1 VDEHPNAAVAAMTAA
16 STAFRRPTFTWIS
29 SPTSAVRTPPGF
41 TDSHGGHDWA
51 SLSEGLA
58 MRRYSQFLASALT
71 GLAAVAL
78 LAPPADAAPKAPPKD
93 PVAIG
98 RGGAVSSV
106 DPYATEIGLKVLR
119 RGGNAVDAAVATA
132 AALGVTEPYSA
143 GIGGGG
149 FFVYYDARSGRIH
162 TIDGRE
168 TAPRKMQEGS
178 FVEGG
183 VPIPFAEAVTSGLS
197 VGVPGT
203 PATWEL
209 ALSNW
214 GSIDLRDALRPAGM
228 LARKGF
234 VVDETFH
241 QQTADNAARFAD
253 FTSTGE
259 LFLPDGAPPE
269 VGSVLRNRDLAR
281 TYDLLGRR
289 GTEYLYEGRLA
300 AEIVATVTQ
309 PPVVP
314 GSTRVVRPGLMQ
326 VSDLDDYTALQRD
339 PTLIEYRGLTVAG
352 MAPPSSGGSTV
363 GEALNIL
370 ENSDLGALDRTE
382 ALHRYLEA
390 TALAFADRNRYV
402 GDPGF
407 VNVPLAQLLSQAF
420 ADERAC
426 LIGPMAAAKPVAPG
440 SPDGS
445 YAPCAAAS
453 TSADRSGQEGQST
466 THLTTWDRW
475 GNVVAYTL
483 TIEQTGGSGI
493 VVPGRGFL
501 LNNELTDFNFVP
513 TQGPGVLDPN
523 LPAPGKRPRSSM
535 SPTIVLDDGRPVLAV
550 GSPGGSM
557 IITTVLQTLLNRLD
571 FGDSLLDA
579 VAAPRASQRNTATVS
594 AEPAF
599 ITTWGPALEAR
610 GHVFASVAEIGAVTA
625 IERGDHGRLVAVAEP
640 VRRGGGDAGVVRPR
654 K

>member
-1 VDEHPNAAVAAMTAA
+1 MFLR
-16 STAFRRPTFTWIS
+16 SK
-29 SPTSAVRTPPGF
+29 
-41 TDSHGGHDWA
+41 
-51 SLSEGLA
+51 L
-58 MRRYSQFLASALT
+58 LASALT
-71 GLAAVAL
+71 TFAAIVL
-78 LAPPADAAPKAPPKD
+78 VAPPAEAVPRAPQKD
-93 PVAIG
+93 PIAVG
-98 RGGAVSSV
+98 HGGAVSSV
-106 DPYATEIGLKVLR
+106 DPYATEIGLNVLK

-149 FFVYYDARSGRIH
+149 FFVYYDARSGKVR

-168 TAPRKMQEGS
+168 TAPARMQADS
-178 FVEGG
+178 FVENGQ
-183 VPIPFAEAVTSGLS
+183 PIPFAEAVTSGLS

-209 ALSNW
+209 ALDRW
-214 GSIDLRDALRPAGM
+214 GTIDLRQALRPAAR
-228 LARKGF
+228 LAARGF
-234 VVDETFH
+234 VVDETFRE
-241 QQTADNAARFAD
+241 QTAANAERFAA
-253 FTSTGE
+253 FPSTRE
-259 LFLPDGAPPE
+259 LFLPGGAPPE

-281 TYDLLGRR
+281 TYTQLGQR
-289 GTEYLYEGRLA
+289 GTDYLYEGRLG
-300 AEIVATVTQ
+300 EDIVATVRQ
-309 PPVVP
+309 PPVDP
-314 GSTRVVRPGLMQ
+314 SSTRVVRPGLMRQ
-326 VSDLDDYTALQRD
+326 PDLARYRALLRA
-339 PTLIEYRGLTVAG
+339 PTLTHYRGLTIAG

-370 ENSDLGALDRTE
+370 ESSDLAGLDRSE

-402 GDPGF
+402 GDPAF
-407 VNVPLAQLLSQAF
+407 VDVPLRQLLSQGF

-426 LIGPMAAAKPVAPG
+426 LIGPRAAAKPVPPG

-445 YAPCAAAS
+445 YASCAAAV
-453 TSADRSGQEGQST
+453 AGAGRAVDQGRST

-475 GNVVAYTL
+475 GNVVSYTL

-493 VVPGRGFL
+493 VVPNRGFL
-501 LNNELTDFNFVP
+501 LNNELTDFNFTP
-513 TQGPGVLDPN
+513 TQGAGVPDPN

-535 SPTIVLDDGRPVLAV
+535 SPTIVLDHGVPVLAI

-557 IITTVLQTLLNRLD
+557 IITTVTQTLLNRLD
-571 FGDSLLDA
+571 FGMPLLDA

-599 ITTWGPALEAR
+599 ITSWGPALTAR
-610 GHVFASVAEIGAVTA
+610 GHSFTSVAEIGAVTA
-625 IERGDHGRLVAVAEP
+625 IERGKNGRLVAVAEP

-654 K
+654 R